1 MEIIFEAKK
10 GQRVDIGESFKIV
23 RVESDNITIGRSP
36 RKSDK
41 SGDEYPHMQISSD
54 DIRLSRWH
62 FMVQV
67 RPPNCFIYD
76 TGSSNHTYVNDFKKG
91 QHIKGTVELKDGDII
106 KAGRTYLKVRIM
118 AEEPKEAPR
127 CHCTRCG
134 KELKDL
140 EGKHAEDIGAEDFI
154 CEECRKRKPREHR
167 EHRWVRDLKKRKR
180 WPLFGWLRKERLK
193 REDEEEATVVEEG
206 EAPEEAALFEKA
218 QALEITC
225 FKCGQDIT
233 ERADKDGRA
242 DELSDVALYLCE
254 DCAPGEREK
263 KEKIGDYLLLK
274 EIGVGGMGVV
284 YEAWHKRTGR
294 VVGLKELLP
303 DKLMDE
309 KNLKVFH
316 REISISR
323 DLIHPNIVR
332 FYDSFSRKRKPYLVT
347 EYLPGGNAEDRLLKQ
362 KGPFPIDKACRII
375 LEVLEGLS
383 YANERG
389 IVHRDVKPQNILFD
403 GNGKAKLSDMG
414 LAKSFELAG
423 QSGITAP
430 GEIGGTILYMAP
442 EQILDFRFVKPPADV
457 YSIGVC
463 LYYFLTGKFPYEF
476 PSSLDA
482 LLGMVG
488 IKKVKHP
495 FTIVLEDEPIP
506 ILERKPD
513 IPKPL
518 ASIIDRCLRKRQE
531 ERFRDGGELKGAIS
545 GV

>member
-1 MEIIFEAKK
+1 MFGRKRRERAEKGEEAE
-10 GQRVDIGESFKIV
+10 QREE
-23 RVESDNITIGRSP
+23 RVISEEFAVKCLKCGRDVT
-36 RKSDK
+36 K
-41 SGDEYPHMQISSD
+41 QA
-54 DIRLSRWH
+54 
-62 FMVQV
+62 
-67 RPPNCFIYD
+67 N
-76 TGSSNHTYVNDFKKG
+76 SNG
-91 QHIKGTVELKDGDII
+91 RAAELK
-106 KAGRTYLKVRIM
+106 
-118 AEEPKEAPR
+118 
-127 CHCTRCG
+127 
-134 KELKDL
+134 
-140 EGKHAEDIGAEDFI
+140 
-154 CEECRKRKPREHR
+154 
-167 EHRWVRDLKKRKR
+167 
-180 WPLFGWLRKERLK
+180 
-193 REDEEEATVVEEG
+193 
-206 EAPEEAALFEKA
+206 
-218 QALEITC
+218 
-225 FKCGQDIT
+225 
-233 ERADKDGRA
+233 
-242 DELSDVALYLCE
+242 DVALYLCE
-254 DCAPGEREK
+254 DCALKERVE
-263 KEKIGDYLLLK
+263 KEKAGDYILLRQ
-274 EIGVGGMGVV
+274 IGIGGMGIV
-284 YEAWHKRTGR
+284 YKGWHKPSGM
-294 VVGLKELLP
+294 VVAIKELLP

-309 KNLKVFH
+309 KSLKVFH
-316 REISISR
+316 REISITH
-323 DLIHPNIVR
+323 DLIHPNIVH
-332 FYDSFSRKRKPYLVT
+332 FYDSFTRKRKPCLIT
-347 EYLPGGNAEDRLLKQ
+347 EYLPRGNAEEMLLKQ
-362 KGPFPIDKACRII
+362 GEPFTIEKACRIVLQI
-375 LEVLEGLS
+375 LEGLS
-383 YANERG
+383 YAHERG